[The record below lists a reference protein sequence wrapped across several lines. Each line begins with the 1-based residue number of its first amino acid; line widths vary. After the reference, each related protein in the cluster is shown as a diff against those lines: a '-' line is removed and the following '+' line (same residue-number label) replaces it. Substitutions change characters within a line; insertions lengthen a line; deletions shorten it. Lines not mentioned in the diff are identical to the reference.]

1 MAKARFT
8 ERGNIRVVMT
18 PSQYEIIM
26 QILNHVRLGNR
37 NEHTSAISD
46 FVIDLED
53 FNNDAGLGGLDET
66 SVQVFVNRELPDGS
80 LREVKEFIIELTDAY
95 DNAYEDDEDDYYED
109 DDE

>member
-8 ERGNIRVVMT
+8 DRGNIRVVMT
-18 PSQYEIIM
+18 PDQYEIIM

-37 NEHTSAISD
+37 NAHTKAISD
-46 FVIDLED
+46 LVIDLED
-53 FNNDAGLGGLDET
+53 FNNDTGFGDFDET

-80 LREVKEFIIELTDAY
+80 LREVKEFVIELSDAY
-95 DNAYEDDEDDYYED
+95 DEEDYDED